1 MLGLIII
8 ILLAV
13 LTGVFIVKRKETE
26 NKFNGK
32 MMSKTTQEVPSSPIS
47 DLEAEIEK
55 DIASLKEQ
63 KEQKVKDNKEAEQ
76 RDENTRFLPP
86 VEPTLSLLSP
96 DIEDEPIAENLI
108 QDEIQTLPLDTT
120 ETAILKSSEPSL
132 KNEVKETAKSEE
144 I

>member
-1 MLGLIII
+1 MLGLIIT

-13 LTGVFIVKRKETE
+13 LTGFFMVKRKETE

-32 MMSKTTQEVPSSPIS
+32 MMPKATQEVPSSPIS

-55 DIASLKEQ
+55 DIASLKQQ

-86 VEPTLSLLSP
+86 VEPTLSLMSP
-96 DIEDEPIAENLI
+96 DIEDATIAENLNK
-108 QDEIQTLPLDTT
+108 DKIQTLTLDITK
-120 ETAILKSSEPSL
+120 TAILKSSEPSL
-132 KNEVKETAKSEE
+132 KNEDKETAKSAE